1 MKQEKPLYG
10 GQAVVEGVMFAGKT
24 HSVTAIRRTD
34 GTIEYFSAP
43 RRANPT
49 LAAFKKIPFVR
60 GIVAIIEAS
69 ATGAKHLQFASERYD
84 VALGEEQT
92 EAESSSNLTL
102 ILGAAAIGV
111 LSFLFA
117 KTVFTL
123 IPALLAAA
131 FKPLIPG
138 KTGQILLE
146 GAFKLALLLGYI
158 YFISL
163 TPLVKRV
170 FQYHG
175 AEHKVINAYEAGWP
189 LTVEH
194 VQRAS
199 RLHYRCGSSFIL
211 FTVIVGLFLYLF
223 MPTDPLWLRI
233 VNRLALIPVVLGVS
247 FEVLQFTNKWR
258 DIPLLRWLGY
268 PGLWLQRLTTK
279 EPDDDQVEVAIAS
292 FQQLLRLEAEAE
304 AKKAVQ

>member
-138 KTGQILLE
+138 KRGKFCLKGLL
-146 GAFKLALLLGYI
+146 
-158 YFISL
+158 
-163 TPLVKRV
+163 
-170 FQYHG
+170 
-175 AEHKVINAYEAGWP
+175 
-189 LTVEH
+189 
-194 VQRAS
+194 
-199 RLHYRCGSSFIL
+199 SSPYCSATFTL
-211 FTVIVGLFLYLF
+211 F
-223 MPTDPLWLRI
+223 P
-233 VNRLALIPVVLGVS
+233 
-247 FEVLQFTNKWR
+247 
-258 DIPLLRWLGY
+258 
-268 PGLWLQRLTTK
+268 
-279 EPDDDQVEVAIAS
+279 
-292 FQQLLRLEAEAE
+292 
-304 AKKAVQ
+304 